1 MVPDIMGPCMY
12 IGRPEWIL
20 SIVNQPF
27 DHVPV
32 VFCWKPGMCV
42 GNNLPVTAELSFL
55 QMLYFKNKTAWF
67 GQIWLK

>member
-1 MVPDIMGPCMY
+1 MCL
-12 IGRPEWIL
+12 WA
-20 SIVNQPF
+20 
-27 DHVPV
+27 V